1 MLISQDRRGERKN
14 TFGSFRCIKK
24 MEQENTNAK
33 MFSSQFPWEKKVIIQ
48 SRRDTDETGQI
59 DRIALIS
66 CFGAVSCDE
75 RHVNSLLIYAKP
87 LQDIQGYG
95 QKTSQ
100 P

>member
-1 MLISQDRRGERKN
+1 
-14 TFGSFRCIKK
+14 

-75 RHVNSLLIYAKP
+75 ALVNSFTFPSLVSLVCVRARIME
-87 LQDIQGYG
+87 
-95 QKTSQ
+95 QKRIR
-100 P
+100 